1 MKARMYNFSA
11 WIKNTDPRFFQED
24 IKKLLLES
32 GF

>member
-1 MKARMYNFSA
+1 MYNFSA
-11 WIKNTDPRFFQED
+11 WVQNTDPGFFQED